1 MSAVPSL
8 SSKPRIALTVGDP
21 AGIGPELVLRL
32 LSDPATAARADIT
45 RNASDCRQLPDEMKT
60 MGNYTIRPTVCSIAI
75 LLRQDS
81 HFAKPA
87 APAASTGMMAWHRWV
102 SA

>member
-32 LSDPATAARADIT
+32 LSDPATQRAPIS
-45 RNASDCRQLPDEMKT
+45 R
-60 MGNYTIRPTVCSIAI
+60 
-75 LLRQDS
+75 
-81 HFAKPA
+81 
-87 APAASTGMMAWHRWV
+87 
-102 SA
+102 